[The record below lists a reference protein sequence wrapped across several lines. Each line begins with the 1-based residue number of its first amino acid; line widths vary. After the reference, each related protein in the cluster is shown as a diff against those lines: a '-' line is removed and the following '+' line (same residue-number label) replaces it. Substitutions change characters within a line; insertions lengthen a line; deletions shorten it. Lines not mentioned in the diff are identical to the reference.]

1 MVVLYIFLVNIVAPR
16 KAAFRYTPPMLR
28 THTCGELTAKSAEK
42 EATLCGWVHVRRDH
56 GGLIFIDLRDR
67 YGLTQIVFHPESDK
81 SPFTLAEGLRPEW
94 VIQVTGSVSKRLK
107 GTENTKMPTGEIELA
122 VKSLTILSK
131 AKTPPFE
138 IDAEKEAN
146 EELRLQYRYL
156 DLRQKRMQKNMML
169 RSKVFQVI
177 RSYFTSKDCL
187 EIDTP
192 CLIKGTP
199 EGAREYIVPSRV
211 YPGTFF
217 VLPQSPQQLKQLCM
231 VAGLDRYFQ
240 IARCFRDEDL
250 RGDRQPEFL
259 QLDFEMSFCEQED
272 VQQMIEGSILSILKE
287 CSTKPLKNKKIER
300 YTWQEVMDT
309 YGSDKPDLRYDLPI
323 TDITDLAKGCGF
335 KVFDEATKLKRGT
348 VRALRVPGG
357 GTLARSE
364 IDTWTELAKELK
376 AKGLAYILLK
386 DGVLSSPILKF
397 LSDDIQKEIVKR
409 TGAKDGDA
417 IFFGADTFK
426 IVCAA
431 LGRIRSEA
439 AKRFNLIDTS
449 VHSLFWVTNFPMFEE
464 ADDGSLTFS
473 HHPFTSPN
481 LSEWKNRKTD
491 PMSVH
496 SVCYDLVLDGYELGS
511 GSIRIH
517 DSALQAEVFEML
529 GISPEDQ
536 KARFGHMLEAFSYG
550 APPHGGFAY
559 GIDRVV
565 MILAGEPNIRE
576 VTPFPKDQKA
586 KDLMLGAPSPVA
598 PEQLKELGVKL
609 SA

>member
-1 MVVLYIFLVNIVAPR
+1 
-16 KAAFRYTPPMLR
+16 MLR
-28 THTCGELTAKSAEK
+28 THTCGELTEK
-42 EATLCGWVHVRRDH
+42 EVGSPVTLCGWVNTRRDH

-67 YGLTQIVFHPESDK
+67 YGVTQVVFHPDTNAELFALVESV
-81 SPFTLAEGLRPEW
+81 RPEW
-94 VIQVTGSVSKRLK
+94 VLQITGTVSKRLA
-107 GTENTKMPTGEIELA
+107 GTENSKMPTGQIEVVAEKLE
-122 VKSLTILSK
+122 VLSR

-138 IDAEKEAN
+138 IDSDKTVN

-156 DLRQKRMQKNMML
+156 DLRRAQMQRNIAL
-169 RSKVFQVI
+169 RSRVFQLI
-177 RSYFTSKDCL
+177 RKYFTEQNCL

-211 YPGTFF
+211 YPGNFF

-231 VAGLDRYFQ
+231 VGGLDRYFQ

-259 QLDFEMSFCEQED
+259 QLDFEMSFCTQSD
-272 VQQMIEGSILSILKE
+272 VQTIIQGSIEQILAA
-287 CSTKPLKNKKIER
+287 CSPKKLKWGKVESF
-300 YTWQEVMDT
+300 TWQHVMDT

-323 TDITDLAKGCGF
+323 VDISDCIPGCGF
-335 KVFDEATKLKRGT
+335 KVFEDALAIKGGV

-357 GTLARSE
+357 AVLARSE
-364 IDTWTELAKELK
+364 IDTWTDLAKELK
-376 AKGLAYILLK
+376 AKGLAYILFK
-386 DGVLSSPILKF
+386 EEVPQSPLLKF
-397 LSDDIQKEIVKR
+397 FAPGFLEKLIEK
-409 TGAKDGDA
+409 TGAKTGDA
-417 IFFGADTFK
+417 LFFGADKVK

-431 LGRIRSEA
+431 LGRIRIEA

-449 VHSLFWVTNFPMFEE
+449 VHALFWVTNFPMFEE
-464 ADDGSLTFS
+464 NDDGSLTFS

-481 LSEWKNRKTD
+481 IDEWKRRKEE
-491 PMSVH
+491 PLKVH
-496 SVCYDLVLDGYELGS
+496 SICYDLVLDGYELGS

-517 DSALQAEVFEML
+517 DPVLQSEVFEML

-536 KARFGHMLEAFSYG
+536 QKRFGHMLHAFTYG

-586 KDLMLGAPSPVA
+586 KDLMLGAPAPVPDA
-598 PEQLKELGVKL
+598 QLKELRLVKEEE
-609 SA
+609 

>member
-1 MVVLYIFLVNIVAPR
+1 MGQSPILV
-16 KAAFRYTPPMLR
+16 PMLR
-28 THTCGELTAKSAEK
+28 SHTCGELSAKHAGK
-42 EATLCGWVHVRRDH
+42 PATLCGWVNTRRDH

-67 YGLTQIVFHPESDK
+67 YGLTQIVFHPEAAK
-81 SPFTLAEGLRPEW
+81 EIFTLAETVRPEW
-94 VIQVTGSVSKRLK
+94 VLQITGTITKRSKETVNK
-107 GTENTKMPTGEIELA
+107 KMPTGEIELLA
-122 VKSLTILSK
+122 TGLKVLSRAKS
-131 AKTPPFE
+131 PPFE
-138 IDAEKEAN
+138 IDSTTPVN

-156 DLRQKRMQKNMML
+156 DLRRAQMQRNIAL
-169 RSKVFQVI
+169 RSRVFQII
-177 RSYFTSKDCL
+177 RNYFTEQGCL

-231 VAGLDRYFQ
+231 VGGLDRYFQ

-272 VQQMIEGSILSILKE
+272 VQRIIQGSVEKIISE
-287 CSTKPLKNKKIER
+287 CSAKKLKGGTVGTH
-300 YTWQEVMDT
+300 TWQHVMDT

-323 TDITDLAKGCGF
+323 TDVSEISKGCGF
-335 KVFDEATKLKRGT
+335 KVFEDALAAKGT

-357 GTLARSE
+357 AVLTRSE
-364 IDTWTELAKELK
+364 IDTWTELSKELK
-376 AKGLAYILLK
+376 AKGLAYILFK
-386 DGVLSSPILKF
+386 PEGPSSPLLKF
-397 LSDDIQKEIVKR
+397 FKEGFLEQLQKKTGVK
-409 TGAKDGDA
+409 TGDA
-417 IFFGADTFK
+417 LFFGAVTFK
-426 IVCAA
+426 IVCAS

-439 AKRFNLIDTS
+439 AKRFKLIDES

-464 ADDGSLTFS
+464 NEDGSLTFS

-481 LSEWKNRKTD
+481 IAEWKRRKES
-491 PMSVH
+491 PLAVH

-517 DSALQAEVFEML
+517 DPALQAEVFEML
-529 GISPEDQ
+529 GISREDQ
-536 KARFGHMLEAFSYG
+536 QKRFGHLLGAFEYG

-586 KDLMLGAPSPVA
+586 KDLMLGAPAAVSEA
-598 PEQLKELGVKL
+598 QLKELGL
-609 SA
+609 SVEEE

>member
-1 MVVLYIFLVNIVAPR
+1 M
-16 KAAFRYTPPMLR
+16 MR
-28 THTCGELTAKSAEK
+28 THTCGELTAKHAK
-42 EATLCGWVHVRRDH
+42 AEATLCGWVNTRRDH
-56 GGLIFIDLRDR
+56 GGLIFIDVRDR
-67 YGLTQIVFHPESDK
+67 YGLTQVVFHPEKNKDLFK
-81 SPFTLAEGLRPEW
+81 TAEALRPEW
-94 VIQVTGSVSKRLK
+94 VISVTGTVEKRLA
-107 GTENTKMPTGEIELA
+107 GTENPKMPTGQIELA
-122 VKSLTILSK
+122 ATTLTVLNK
-131 AKTPPFE
+131 AQTPPFE

-156 DLRQKRMQKNMML
+156 DLRRERMKKNIEL
-169 RSKVFQVI
+169 RSKVFQII
-177 RSYFTSKDCL
+177 RRYFTQKDCL

-231 VAGLDRYFQ
+231 VGGLDRYFQ

-259 QLDFEMSFCEQED
+259 QLDFEMSFGTEDD
-272 VQQMIEGSILSILKE
+272 VQQIIEGSIREIISE
-287 CSTKPLKNKKIER
+287 CSTKKLKGNAVPK
-300 YTWQEVMDT
+300 YTWKEVMDK

-323 TDITDLAKGCGF
+323 TDVSHLCKGCGF
-335 KVFDEATKLKRGT
+335 KVFEDALSLKTGT
-348 VRALRVPGG
+348 VRAIRVPGG
-357 GTLARSE
+357 AELSRSE
-364 IDTWTELAKELK
+364 IDTWTELVKELK
-376 AKGLAYILLK
+376 AKGLAYILFKPDGPSSPLLKFFK
-386 DGVLSSPILKF
+386 DGF
-397 LSDDIQKEIVKR
+397 LQELQKA
-409 TGAKDGDA
+409 TGAQTGDA
-417 IFFGADTFK
+417 LFFGADKYK

-431 LGRIRSEA
+431 LGRVRSEA
-439 AKRFNLIDTS
+439 AKRFNLIDES
-449 VHSLFWVTNFPMFEE
+449 VHSLFWVRNFPMFEE
-464 ADDGSLTFS
+464 QDDGSLTFS

-481 LSEWKNRKTD
+481 MNEWEKRKEEPT
-491 PMSVH
+491 SVH
-496 SVCYDLVLDGYELGS
+496 AVCYDLVLDGYELGS

-517 DSALQAEVFEML
+517 DPVLQQQVFEML

-536 KARFGHMLEAFSYG
+536 QKRFGHMLEAFSYG

-586 KDLMLGAPSPVA
+586 KDLLLGAPAPVPA
-598 PEQLKELGVKL
+598 EQLKELQIKL
-609 SA
+609 TA

>member
-1 MVVLYIFLVNIVAPR
+1 MIC
-16 KAAFRYTPPMLR
+16 
-28 THTCGELTAKSAEK
+28 HQS
-42 EATLCGWVHVRRDH
+42 TLCGWVHSRRDH

-67 YGLTQIVFHPESDK
+67 YGMTRLVFHPEQKDLFDAAGK
-81 SPFTLAEGLRPEW
+81 IRPEW
-94 VIQVTGSVSKRLK
+94 VLRITGTVAKRLE
-107 GTENTKMPTGEIELA
+107 GAERETNPTGQIELHA
-122 VKSLTILSK
+122 KELDVLNQ

-138 IDAEKEAN
+138 IDQEKEVS

-156 DLRQKRMQKNMML
+156 DMRRERMQRNIAL
-169 RSKVFQVI
+169 RSKVFQII
-177 RSYFTSKDCL
+177 RRYFTEQDCL

-199 EGAREYIVPSRV
+199 EGAREYLVPSRM

-231 VAGLDRYFQ
+231 VGGLDRYFQ

-250 RGDRQPEFL
+250 RGDRQPELL
-259 QLDFEMSFCEQED
+259 QLDYEMSFCTQED
-272 VQQMIEGSILSILKE
+272 VQEIIQGSIETILKE
-287 CSTKPLKNKKIER
+287 CSKKPLKGGKVGR
-300 YTWQEVMDT
+300 YTWQEVMDK

-323 TDITDLAKGCGF
+323 TDVSELSKGCGF
-335 KVFDEATKLKRGT
+335 KVFEDALEKKGM

-357 GTLARSE
+357 AELARSE

-376 AKGLAYILLK
+376 AKGLAYILFK
-386 DGVLSSPILKF
+386 PEGPSSPLLKF
-397 LSDDIQKEIVKR
+397 FKEGFLEKLQEA
-409 TGAKDGDA
+409 TGATTGDA
-417 IFFGADTFK
+417 LFFCADKFK

-431 LGRIRSEA
+431 LTRVRSEA

-449 VHSLFWVTNFPMFEE
+449 SHSLFWVVNFPMFEE
-464 ADDGSLTFS
+464 QDDGSLTFS

-481 LSEWKNRKTD
+481 TEEWKKRKEE
-491 PMSVH
+491 PLKVH
-496 SVCYDLVLDGYELGS
+496 AVCYDLVLDGYELGS

-517 DSALQAEVFEML
+517 DRELQQEVFDML
-529 GISPEDQ
+529 GIKHEDAE
-536 KARFGHMLEAFSYG
+536 KRFGHMLKAFEYG

-565 MILAGEPNIRE
+565 MIIAGEPNIRE

-586 KDLMLGAPSPVA
+586 KDLMLGAPSPM
-598 PEQLKELGVKL
+598 PSEQIKELGIKIV
-609 SA
+609 A